1 MQNLIHMTKPFRQH
15 LAESLSRGRN
25 ATSFQVLQR
34 REGGKTV
41 VSAPP
46 EKQKTCRDILND
58 NFSDAEW
65 DDLMS
70 DGEPDR
76 NMSGTAESAP
86 RAPKKK
92 RKRRGKMHRTEAF
105 FA

>member
-1 MQNLIHMTKPFRQH
+1 MQNLFHMTKPFRQH
-15 LAESLSRGRN
+15 LAESLSRGGN

-46 EKQKTCRDILND
+46 EKQNTIAKI
-58 NFSDAEW
+58 SDAEW

-86 RAPKKK
+86 PAPNKKE
-92 RKRRGKMHRTEAF
+92 TATF